1 MLSTVHQEDT
11 RRASASSS
19 FRFQRAQAVLKDEGI
34 TLPVKA
40 TGYLLFRQ
48 ANLDGELEAR
58 LVTWLGGDYSL
69 DTVITNLR
77 RLERVHAD
85 GGKRTFLVEEEEPG
99 EMSYDPVGPE
109 VFLGE
114 PAEED
119 ESEEENWVY
128 MEEGQLDQV
137 LEEDD
142 VLDALATYQQ
152 VRSRSWEGSFSSQAT
167 ADPGRGKESVVARTA
182 PAASAVPKATA
193 RAERARADAST

>member
-1 MLSTVHQEDT
+1 MKEIKSVDGFANVLKKLKEPFEPYVETALP
-11 RRASASSS
+11 RAMENAFYGAPRGHKESISE
-19 FRFQRAQAVLKDEGI
+19 FLIRFQRAQAVLKDEGI

-40 TGYLLFRQ
+40 AGYLLFRQ

-99 EMSYDPVGPE
+99 EMSYEPLGPE

-114 PAEED
+114 PADEE

-128 MEEGQLDQV
+128 MEEGQLDQ
-137 LEEDD
+137 
-142 VLDALATYQQ
+142 
-152 VRSRSWEGSFSSQAT
+152 
-167 ADPGRGKESVVARTA
+167 
-182 PAASAVPKATA
+182 AA
-193 RAERARADAST
+193 